1 MLGTIQ
7 RSQFAPHMKSQQ
19 NDLVSWVAGI
29 HSGIYPHLV
38 RPHLRSCGPPLTYVR
53 AQQTTGL
60 FNNYA
65 DDSSTFADASGTA
78 LLAASVYRL
87 ALMAGV
93 HTHLPAAEKSRAALF
108 ASNSSSSSSSS
119 SSSASSSASSS
130 SSSNTSSLAHFTSAG
145 LLTPVVDPNSFH
157 ERGSTSPEGQAFVL
171 ELAAAHADWVAAG
184 SPGANAAA
192 RSRPGAWHV
201 LLIAAALAAGVL
213 A

>member
-1 MLGTIQ
+1 MT
-7 RSQFAPHMKSQQ
+7 
-19 NDLVSWVAGI
+19 
-29 HSGIYPHLV
+29 
-38 RPHLRSCGPPLTYVR
+38 
-53 AQQTTGL
+53 QQTTGL

-78 LLAASVYRL
+78 LLAASVSRI

-108 ASNSSSSSSSS
+108 ASNSSSSSSA
-119 SSSASSSASSS
+119 SASS

-145 LLTPVVDPNSFH
+145 WLTPVVNPNSFH

-192 RSRPGAWHV
+192 RSRPWAWHM
-201 LLIAAALAAGVL
+201 LLAAAVLAAGVL
-213 A
+213 V